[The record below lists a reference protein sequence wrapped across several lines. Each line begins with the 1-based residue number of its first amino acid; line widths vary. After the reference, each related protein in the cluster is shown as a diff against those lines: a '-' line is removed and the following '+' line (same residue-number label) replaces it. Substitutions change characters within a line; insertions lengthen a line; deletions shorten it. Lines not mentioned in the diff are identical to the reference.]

1 MTREQGVWCDD
12 DDATP
17 GGDIHRQQRLR
28 RDRSSRC
35 SDRCSHLLNARALG
49 NDGRMPRYN
58 DCFAHAFALMPA
70 TLASE
75 QSKVAKAGSVI
86 TRCRSNCGLGLS
98 DLSLDRGPGRW
109 SAQCGLDI
117 EGRKSSRFVVEKHDQ
132 ATRGIEVEKVPLYR
146 THRFAIVHYW
156 VNDWAKDG

>member
-1 MTREQGVWCDD
+1 MAQGGICRHTF
-12 DDATP
+12 DA
-17 GGDIHRQQRLR
+17 
-28 RDRSSRC
+28 
-35 SDRCSHLLNARALG
+35 
-49 NDGRMPRYN
+49 
-58 DCFAHAFALMPA
+58 
-70 TLASE
+70 
-75 QSKVAKAGSVI
+75 
-86 TRCRSNCGLGLS
+86 CGLGRS